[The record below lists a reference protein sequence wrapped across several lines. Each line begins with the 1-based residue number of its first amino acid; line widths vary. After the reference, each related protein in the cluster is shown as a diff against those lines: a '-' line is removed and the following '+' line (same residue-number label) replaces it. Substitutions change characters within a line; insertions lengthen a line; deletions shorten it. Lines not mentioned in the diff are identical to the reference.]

1 MIDREN
7 AMLLKFKE
15 LYGTDQG
22 VGLARAPGRVNI
34 IGEHTDYNDGFVLP
48 IAIARDTLAAF
59 RPNGTRTVNVFSME
73 QAQPESFSL
82 EQPKDGAA
90 PAWVSYVAGVAGE
103 LQAAGFDLVGIDMV
117 IHSTV
122 PIGGGLSS
130 SAALEVSAAM
140 AYASAAGLR
149 VDRKKLALICQAA
162 EHHYAGMLCGV
173 MDQYVALFGT
183 RGLAVCLDCRA
194 LEHEAVPLS
203 ADAAKFVV
211 CDTGVR
217 HELASSEYNKRRAEC
232 EQGVAVA
239 ARILTDREVT
249 ALRDVEPA
257 DLGDIEEELD
267 PLVFRRVR
275 HVVTENARVLSA
287 VEAMKMQNHVALGVL
302 MDASHESLRDDYE
315 VSCSELDA
323 LVEIAWEQSGVYGS
337 RMTGGGF
344 GGCTISLVAADKAD
358 AFCENVGA
366 AYQQQ
371 TKITPSIY
379 VCAPEDGAGVI
390 RPAS

>member
-15 LYGTDQG
+15 LYGTDDG

-34 IGEHTDYNDGFVLP
+34 IGEHTDYNEGFVLP
-48 IAIARDTLAAF
+48 IAIARDTLVAF
-59 RPNGTRTVNVFSME
+59 KPNGTRDVNVYSME
-73 QAQPESFSL
+73 QDKPESFSL
-82 EQPKDGAA
+82 EQPGDASA
-90 PAWVSYVAGVAGE
+90 PAWMAYVAGVAGE
-103 LQAAGFDLVGIDMV
+103 LQAAGYDPVGIDMV

-130 SAALEVSAAM
+130 SAALEVSTAL
-140 AYASAAGLR
+140 AYSSAAGFE
-149 VDRKKLALICQAA
+149 VERKELALICQAA

-173 MDQYVALFGT
+173 MDQYVALFGE
-183 RGLAVCLDCRA
+183 RGLAIRLDCRS

-203 ADAAKFVV
+203 AATAKFIV

-239 ARILTDREVT
+239 SRILRDREVK
-249 ALRDVEPA
+249 ALRDVTPS
-257 DLGDIEEELD
+257 DLPHLVDDLD
-267 PLVFRRVR
+267 QVVVKRVR

-287 VEAMKMQNHVALGVL
+287 VQAMRSQNHVELGVL
-302 MDASHESLRDDYE
+302 MDASHDSLRDDYE
-315 VSCSELDA
+315 VSCVELDT
-323 LVEIAWEQSGVYGS
+323 LVEIAWQQGGVYGS

-344 GGCTISLVAADKAD
+344 GGCTISLVAADKVD
-358 AFCENVGA
+358 AFCKNVGA
-366 AYQQQ
+366 AYEEK
-371 TKITPSIY
+371 TGITPSIY

>member
-7 AMLLKFKE
+7 AMLLMFKE
-15 LYGTDQG
+15 LYGTDSG

-48 IAIARDTLAAF
+48 IAIARDTLVAF
-59 RPNGTRTVNVFSME
+59 KPNGTRNVNVFSME
-73 QAQPESFSL
+73 QEKPESFSL
-82 EQPKDGAA
+82 EQPKDESA
-90 PAWVSYVAGVAGE
+90 PIWMAYVAGVAGE
-103 LQAAGFDLVGIDMV
+103 LQAAGHGLVGIDMV

-130 SAALEVSAAM
+130 SAALEVSTAM
-140 AYASAAGLR
+140 AYSSAAGFE
-149 VDRKKLALICQAA
+149 VERKKLALICQAA
-162 EHHYAGMLCGV
+162 EHHYAGMMCGV
-173 MDQYVALFGT
+173 MDQYVALFGE
-183 RGLAVCLDCRA
+183 RGLAVRLDCRL

-203 ADAAKFVV
+203 ADTAKFIV

-232 EQGVAVA
+232 EQGTAIA
-239 ARILTDREVT
+239 ARILKDRQVT
-249 ALRDVEPA
+249 ALRDVGPSDLDNLA
-257 DLGDIEEELD
+257 DDLD
-267 PLVFRRVR
+267 QVVVKRVR

-287 VEAMKMQNHVALGVL
+287 VEAMRTQNHVALGVL

-315 VSCSELDA
+315 VSCKELDT
-323 LVEIAWEQSGVYGS
+323 LVEIAWEQNGVYGS

-344 GGCTISLVAADKAD
+344 GGCTISLVDAEKVD
-358 AFCENVGA
+358 AFCENVGPVYEA
-366 AYQQQ
+366 KTGIA
-371 TKITPSIY
+371 PSIY
-379 VCAPEDGAGVI
+379 VCGPEDGASVI